1 MKLGHPGDTV
11 GQRVKRAA
19 DVAWT
24 GFKFL
29 RGAGFLG
36 ALRPGGIANF
46 VRTAD
51 MRARRGPATI
61 LRLHACNTPSKLAV
75 IDGDMRLDYRALYG
89 RVCRLAHGLVAL
101 GAARR
106 STIAV
111 MMPNCHQYLE
121 AQAAIAAIGATVV
134 QIGYRLKAPEVA
146 YILENSGARVVLYWH
161 EYAGVIEEAMK
172 QAGVPATQAVRAG
185 GAPGPGMAYE
195 TLLSRGDDRAPPPIA
210 RGESEGSQGGV
221 MVYTS
226 GTTGKPKG
234 AHRDFEAT
242 GVQEALHFLLKFPLS
257 HEDRHLAV
265 CPLYHS
271 AAPFF
276 TGMTFLVGGT
286 VVLER
291 HFEPEQILGLIA
303 RERVTS
309 SMMVPTMLNRL
320 VGVGPEV
327 LARHDTRSLR
337 WLMSGAAPL
346 PTDLARRVEEAF
358 GPILYNFYGATETGL
373 VTVALPGEHT
383 ARPGTIGRAVEG
395 NLIRLVHDGRE
406 VGVGEVG
413 ELWVKNSMLVG
424 GYHRNERATSESRR
438 DGFFFVG
445 DLARRDA
452 DGYYYLA
459 DRKNDMVISG
469 GVNIYPLEIEQHL
482 HTHPA
487 ISDVAVVGVPDPD
500 WGESLRAFVVLR
512 PGFVGDDALRVQLKV
527 FCKDAMAD
535 YKCPRRFDF
544 VETLPRNPTG
554 KVLKRELRD
563 RQ

>member
-1 MKLGHPGDTV
+1 MPFKQGDETV
-11 GQRVKRAA
+11 AQALKRNA
-19 DVAWT
+19 DTAWT
-24 GFKFL
+24 ALKFL
-29 RGAGFLG
+29 RSAGFLS
-36 ALRPGGIANF
+36 ALTPGGVGRF
-46 VRTAD
+46 VKTAD
-51 MRARRGPATI
+51 LRARRGPATI
-61 LRLHACNTPSKLAV
+61 LRLHACNTPDKLAV
-75 IDGDMRLDYRALYG
+75 VDGATRLSYREFYA
-89 RVCRLAHGLVAL
+89 RVCQLGHGLLSL
-101 GAARR
+101 GVGRR
-106 STIAV
+106 SPVAV
-111 MMPNCHQYLE
+111 MMPNCHQYLA
-121 AQAAIAAIGATVV
+121 AQAAIAAVGATVV
-134 QIGYRLKAPEVA
+134 QIGYRLKAAEVQ
-146 YILENSGARVVLYWH
+146 YILENSGARAFLYWH
-161 EYAGVIEEAMK
+161 EYAAVVEEAMK
-172 QAGVPATQAVRAG
+172 RAALPASQAVRVG
-185 GAPGPGMAYE
+185 GASGFGRDFE
-195 TLLSRGDDRAPPPIA
+195 DLLRGQQATAPPAVRGDAA
-210 RGESEGSQGGV
+210 GSQGGV

-242 GVQEALHFLLKFPLS
+242 GMQEAVHFLLKFPLS
-257 HEDRHLAV
+257 HADRHLAV

-291 HFEPEQILGLIA
+291 HFEPEQVLALIQ
-303 RERVTS
+303 RERITS

-320 VGVGPEV
+320 VSVDDAV
-327 LARHDTRSLR
+327 LRKYDTSSLR

-346 PTDLARRVEEAF
+346 PTELARRVEAAF

-373 VTVALPGEHT
+373 VTCALPGEHT

-395 NLIRLVHDGRE
+395 NSIKLMQGGRE
-406 VGVGEVG
+406 VAVGEVG

-424 GYHRNERATSESRR
+424 GYHKNERATNESLQ
-438 DGFFFVG
+438 GGYFSVG

-452 DGYYYLA
+452 DGYFYLA
-459 DRKNDMVISG
+459 DRKTDMVISG

-487 ISDVAVVGVPDPD
+487 VADVAVVGVPDPD

-512 PGFVGDDALRVQLKV
+512 PGSVAGELLRADLKR
-527 FCKDAMAD
+527 FCKDALAD

-544 VETLPRNPTG
+544 LDALPRNPTG

-563 RQ
+563 RP